1 MHVIIVGGGKVGRML
16 ATRLEDRGENVVII
30 EHDRSVIEHSLDG
43 FSVYMD
49 DGTDADVLRNA
60 GADNAKIVVAATGD
74 DDTNLL
80 VSQLAT
86 TRFGVE
92 QVITRMN
99 DPENESVFEDI
110 GALTIPETSSISHAI
125 DNMIERPA
133 LLNLITEYRQT
144 GDIQEFEV
152 TAEKIVGQTISDIS
166 SSLPDGCRIA
176 LVSRDGDSH
185 VPKSDFMIEYG
196 DHVTVIGEKAD
207 VREALS
213 TCKDSNRSSKD
224 KLSDLKTD
232 H

>member
-30 EHDRSVIEHSLDG
+30 EHDRNVIKHSLEE

-49 DGTDADVLRNA
+49 DGTDADVLSNA
-60 GADNAKIVVAATGD
+60 GADNAEIVVAVTGD

-99 DPENESVFEDI
+99 DPENEAVFEDI
-110 GALTIPETSSISHAI
+110 GALTISETSSITRAI

-133 LLNLITEYRQT
+133 ILRWMTEFSRT

-152 TAEKIVGQTISDIS
+152 TAEEIVGQTIADVGNT
-166 SSLPDGCRIA
+166 LPDGCFIG
-176 LVSRDGDSH
+176 LVGRDGDSH
-185 VPKSDFMIEYG
+185 VPKSDFILEYG
-196 DHVTVIGEKAD
+196 DNVTVIGKKDD

-213 TCKDSNRSSKD
+213 TCRISNISSKD
-224 KLSDLKTD
+224 ELSDLKAD
-232 H
+232 S